1 MREETREQLEQR
13 ARAAVDVCPRCKNL
27 QPGQKAA
34 RVAEVVREVEAV
46 RRRPR
51 QQIPDAAWPGGV
63 RLKGRAGVLVREAH
77 RKSFD
82 KALGKRLAAME
93 AAA

>member
-1 MREETREQLEQR
+1 
-13 ARAAVDVCPRCKNL
+13 
-27 QPGQKAA
+27 
-34 RVAEVVREVEAV
+34 
-46 RRRPR
+46 
-51 QQIPDAAWPGGV
+51 V